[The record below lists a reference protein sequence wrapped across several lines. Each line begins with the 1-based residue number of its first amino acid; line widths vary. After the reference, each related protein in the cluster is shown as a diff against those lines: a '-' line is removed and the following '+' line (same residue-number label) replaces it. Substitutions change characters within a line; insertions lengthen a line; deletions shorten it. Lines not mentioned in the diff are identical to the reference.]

1 MIKTLA
7 SANALER
14 EKFRIPRNVQHSIP
28 IKKIYRDGL
37 WHSGNKHSCTWRFSD
52 INYVS
57 ASDEDKRSIFMLYS
71 SVINSLPTDAGVKIS
86 IVNHR
91 LNPADFQR
99 TMLMPYRD
107 DGLDYLRAESNRI
120 NTDRTAASNN
130 LVQEKYITLSIGEK
144 RIEDSRAYF
153 RRWKG

>member
-14 EKFRIPRNVQHSIP
+14 EKFRIPRSVQHSIP

-86 IVNHR
+86 ILKAFGPKTVKILLLDFTLITYHR
-91 LNPADFQR
+91 KSGSDNCSSD
-99 TMLMPYRD
+99 
-107 DGLDYLRAESNRI
+107 
-120 NTDRTAASNN
+120 
-130 LVQEKYITLSIGEK
+130 
-144 RIEDSRAYF
+144 
-153 RRWKG
+153 